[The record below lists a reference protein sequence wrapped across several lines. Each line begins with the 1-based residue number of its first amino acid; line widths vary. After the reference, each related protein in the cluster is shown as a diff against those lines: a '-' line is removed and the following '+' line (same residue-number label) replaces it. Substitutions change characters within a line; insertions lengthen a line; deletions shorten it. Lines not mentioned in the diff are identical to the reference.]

1 METGMIQCLHEE
13 IGFVSK
19 EDLAK
24 YMKFLDLGDILSK
37 YSRMFDSNTGALTFA
52 YLALIEKIDSG
63 GSMADAYRAMLKD
76 CLKVIDAMQKEVN
89 QKLEEINN
97 ESKRTDTNQ

>member
-1 METGMIQCLHEE
+1 METGMTKVTHEE

-37 YSRMFDSNTGALTFA
+37 YSRMFDSNTGALTLT
-52 YLALIEKIDSG
+52 YLTLLEKNTGGGMIEEVYKSTMRTCLKAVHEMQEEVAQKLKEIEK
-63 GSMADAYRAMLKD
+63 
-76 CLKVIDAMQKEVN
+76 
-89 QKLEEINN
+89 
-97 ESKRTDTNQ
+97 

>member
-1 METGMIQCLHEE
+1 METGMTKVTHEE

-37 YSRMFDSNTGALTFA
+37 YSRMFDSNTGALTFS
-52 YLALIEKIDSG
+52 YLALIEKIDTG
-63 GSMADAYRAMLKD
+63 GMIPDSYRAMLKE
-76 CLKVIDAMQKEVN
+76 CLLVVHAMQKEVAE
-89 QKLEEINN
+89 KLKEI
-97 ESKRTDTNQ
+97 EK